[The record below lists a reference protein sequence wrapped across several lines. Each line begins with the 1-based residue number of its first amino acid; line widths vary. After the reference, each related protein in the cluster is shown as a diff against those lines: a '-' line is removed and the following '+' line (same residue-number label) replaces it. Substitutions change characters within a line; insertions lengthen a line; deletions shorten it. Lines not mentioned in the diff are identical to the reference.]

1 MEIIS
6 TTKKMQEHADSV
18 RRLDKTIGLVP
29 TMGFLH
35 EGHLSLMREARKRT
49 EHLVVSIFVNPAQFG
64 PGEDFDAYPRAFER
78 DAALAEK
85 EGVDVIF
92 APVETEL
99 YTKEFQTYV
108 VLEKIPKHLCGISRP
123 THFRGVATVVAKL
136 FNIVKPNTAVFG
148 RKDYQQFVLI
158 RRIAIDLNF
167 DIEIVGFPTVRESD
181 GLAMSSRNSYLTPEQ
196 RRSALS
202 LYRSLIEGRKLVKSG
217 IKNSSRI
224 IESASKLI
232 NSHKETDI
240 DYISICDPETLVEM
254 EIIDRPA
261 IMALAVKVGKTRLI
275 DNMLLNPS
283 EGMTDDP
290 SAY

>member
-1 MEIIS
+1 M
-6 TTKKMQEHADSV
+6 
-18 RRLDKTIGLVP
+18 
-29 TMGFLH
+29 
-35 EGHLSLMREARKRT
+35 
-49 EHLVVSIFVNPAQFG
+49 
-64 PGEDFDAYPRAFER
+64 
-78 DAALAEK
+78 
-85 EGVDVIF
+85 
-92 APVETEL
+92 
-99 YTKEFQTYV
+99 
-108 VLEKIPKHLCGISRP
+108 
-123 THFRGVATVVAKL
+123 ATVVAKL
-136 FNIVKPNTAVFG
+136 FNIVKPDTAVFG

-158 RRIAIDLNF
+158 RRMAIDLNF

-224 IESASKLI
+224 IDSASKLI

-275 DNMLLNPS
+275 DNMMLNPS

>member
-18 RRLDKTIGLVP
+18 RRLGKTIGLVP

-49 EHLVVSIFVNPAQFG
+49 EHLVVSIFVNPTQFG

-92 APVETEL
+92 APVGTEL

-158 RRIAIDLNF
+158 RRMAIDLNF

-254 EIIDRPA
+254 EIIDQPA

-275 DNMLLNPS
+275 DNMMLNPS